1 MQEVDEGDGYSD
13 DDLDALPVD
22 TFHELQQ
29 NAIRSTQP
37 PEYHDDLTHPVGRP
51 VQLPGSA
58 GRIADHGNSDN
69 ASKTSITRT
78 YAQQPSSDYGD
89 FDDEM
94 LDGEILDAAEEP
106 VTITGREGGVV
117 GRPAGESTQREEF
130 RQQRFGETSRI
141 RDHEWDQHPYGDRAG
156 SNLGQSHGIRRDG
169 FENHDGT
176 KFLAHEK
183 VHEAR
188 AQPTGMPTTVDSLQA
203 QIQKVPQL
211 RHPFSLI
218 SMSDVT
224 NSYFRNV
231 ILSKRRLTLPMT
243 LSRRK
248 LER

>member
-37 PEYHDDLTHPVGRP
+37 PEYHDDLAHPVGRP
-51 VQLPGSA
+51 VQLLGPA
-58 GRIADHGNSDN
+58 GRIADHGNVEN
-69 ASKTSITRT
+69 ASNTPITRT
-78 YAQQPSSDYGD
+78 YAHQPSSDYGD

-106 VTITGREGGVV
+106 VIITGREGGVV
-117 GRPAGESTQREEF
+117 GRPIGESTQREEF

-141 RDHEWDQHPYGDRAG
+141 RDYEWDQHPYGDRAA
-156 SNLGQSHGIRRDG
+156 SNLGQSPGFRRDG

-176 KFLAHEK
+176 MFFTHQN
-183 VHEAR
+183 VHESR
-188 AQPTGMPTTVDSLQA
+188 AQPTGIPPAVDSLQA

-211 RHPFSLI
+211 GHPFFLI
-218 SMSDVT
+218 SMSNVT
-224 NSYFRNV
+224 NSYFENV
-231 ILSKRRLTLPMT
+231 ILSKRRLTLPMNW
-243 LSRRK
+243 SRRK